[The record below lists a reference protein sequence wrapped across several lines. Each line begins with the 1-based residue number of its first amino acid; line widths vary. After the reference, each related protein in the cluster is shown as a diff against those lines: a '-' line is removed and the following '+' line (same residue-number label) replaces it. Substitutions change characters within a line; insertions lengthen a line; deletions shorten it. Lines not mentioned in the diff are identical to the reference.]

1 MARSK
6 RRLVP
11 EVVQSSAMD
20 CGPAALKA
28 YVEGHGVS
36 VSYERLREAC
46 QTDVDGT
53 SIETLQAIAGEL
65 GVPVEQV
72 LLPKDLVLLEE
83 AGSLPC
89 IAVTR
94 LPNGNT
100 HFPIIWSLAAGVA
113 QVMDPASGRRWMTRG
128 QLLHELHEHTMS
140 VPAEDWRE
148 WAGSE
153 QGRSLVASQL
163 ASLGIGK
170 EPTGT
175 LIESAAGDP
184 SWCGL
189 ASLDAAARAVRSLV
203 DARACKRGR
212 EAEALLTTLLTNT
225 SSIPA
230 GYWSARDVGDG
241 EVEIRGAVLLRPTR
255 DDEMPAAASQEGQEF
270 LSKALEAA
278 RDEAPARPA
287 LELWQRIRKDG
298 LLTPTALAA
307 ALFGATFAI
316 VIEALLFR
324 PLLELAPLF
333 GLSEYRAG
341 IIGALLAFMLFELV
355 VDYAAVTGELR
366 LGRRIETRLRVAFQ
380 EKIPRLGDRYF
391 HSRLTSDMAE
401 RNHSIHLLRTL
412 PVLAGQILRASFEIV
427 LTTAAIVW
435 LVPSATPSCCS
446 CSPCRS

>member
-36 VSYERLREAC
+36 VSYGRLREAC

-175 LIESAAGDP
+175 LIESARPGTRAGAG
-184 SWCGL
+184 SQ
-189 ASLDAAARAVRSLV
+189 ASTRPRERCAR
-203 DARACKRGR
+203 
-212 EAEALLTTLLTNT
+212 
-225 SSIPA
+225 
-230 GYWSARDVGDG
+230 WS
-241 EVEIRGAVLLRPTR
+241 
-255 DDEMPAAASQEGQEF
+255 MPA
-270 LSKALEAA
+270 LVNEAGK
-278 RDEAPARPA
+278 P
-287 LELWQRIRKDG
+287 K
-298 LLTPTALAA
+298 
-307 ALFGATFAI
+307 
-316 VIEALLFR
+316 
-324 PLLELAPLF
+324 
-333 GLSEYRAG
+333 
-341 IIGALLAFMLFELV
+341 
-355 VDYAAVTGELR
+355 
-366 LGRRIETRLRVAFQ
+366 
-380 EKIPRLGDRYF
+380 
-391 HSRLTSDMAE
+391 
-401 RNHSIHLLRTL
+401 
-412 PVLAGQILRASFEIV
+412 
-427 LTTAAIVW
+427 
-435 LVPSATPSCCS
+435 
-446 CSPCRS
+446 RS